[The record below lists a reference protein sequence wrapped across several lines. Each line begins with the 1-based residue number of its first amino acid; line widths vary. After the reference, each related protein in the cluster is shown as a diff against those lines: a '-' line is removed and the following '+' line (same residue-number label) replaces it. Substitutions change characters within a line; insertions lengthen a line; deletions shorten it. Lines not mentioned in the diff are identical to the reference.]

1 VTVFFHAIIRP
12 QSIGHGPNRMGSIA
26 IYRDAKEDDGAG
38 PIAEPVTRI
47 RLQPGQDPE
56 VSMSMNG
63 WETCGRPTK
72 RGGMVVVPVQ
82 PAEWSAPIS
91 TVLSGSSA
99 EASLAAEPSPPH
111 RPANPPGHRVGARSL
126 GER

>member
-1 VTVFFHAIIRP
+1 MTVFFHAIIRR

-82 PAEWSAPIS
+82 PAEWSTTTS
-91 TVLSGSSA
+91 TGPSSLSPSAGS
-99 EASLAAEPSPPH
+99 
-111 RPANPPGHRVGARSL
+111 
-126 GER
+126 